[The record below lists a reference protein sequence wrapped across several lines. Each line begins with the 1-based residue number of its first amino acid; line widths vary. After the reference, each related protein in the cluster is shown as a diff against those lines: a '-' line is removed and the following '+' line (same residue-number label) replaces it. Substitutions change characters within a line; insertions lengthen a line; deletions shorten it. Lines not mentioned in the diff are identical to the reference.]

1 MFYSVSAG
9 VDFANINPKSLQA
22 LDCNCKTVTFQKTRK
37 KFYKKTLQ
45 KTRKKFYK
53 KTLQKTRK
61 KFYKKTFQM
70 TKKKS
75 VKKPRKCDPV
85 KRVLNA
91 RRVNLGMRNVMLV
104 IGSLALTVVDLWTLL
119 LPHVAMQHFSE
130 TSSIQ
135 GFVGGWL
142 VYKVACS

>member
-22 LDCNCKTVTFQKTRK
+22 LDCNCKTVTF
-37 KFYKKTLQ
+37 
-45 KTRKKFYK
+45 
-53 KTLQKTRK
+53 QKTRK

-130 TSSIQ
+130 TSSIR

>member
-1 MFYSVSAG
+1 MSAG

-22 LDCNCKTVTFQKTRK
+22 LDCNCKTVTF
-37 KFYKKTLQ
+37 
-45 KTRKKFYK
+45 
-53 KTLQKTRK
+53 QKTRK

-119 LPHVAMQHFSE
+119 HPHVAMQHFSE
-130 TSSIQ
+130 TSSIR

>member
-1 MFYSVSAG
+1 MSAG

-22 LDCNCKTVTFQKTRK
+22 LDCNCKTVTF
-37 KFYKKTLQ
+37 
-45 KTRKKFYK
+45 
-53 KTLQKTRK
+53 QKTRK

-119 LPHVAMQHFSE
+119 HPHVAMQHFSE

>member
-1 MFYSVSAG
+1 MSAG

-22 LDCNCKTVTFQKTRK
+22 LDCNCKTVTF
-37 KFYKKTLQ
+37 
-45 KTRKKFYK
+45 
-53 KTLQKTRK
+53 QKTRK

-130 TSSIQ
+130 TSSIR

>member
-1 MFYSVSAG
+1 MSAG

-45 KTRKKFYK
+45 KTRKKFCK

>member
-1 MFYSVSAG
+1 MSAG

-22 LDCNCKTVTFQKTRK
+22 LDCNCKTVTF
-37 KFYKKTLQ
+37 Q

-130 TSSIQ
+130 TSSIR